1 MLTEIQM
8 VNHWRCSYLIKQT
21 SSQYQANSQLF
32 VIQYN
37 TCSINIFYSETTLL
51 SCCDKVQV
59 FIIVLSQIAGDI
71 LLVFRVAKGFCL
83 VSCCGLP
90 CHVMSVPF
98 VPDENRAEE
107 MIPRSEQ

>member
-83 VSCCGLP
+83 VSCWGLP
-90 CHVMSVPF
+90 CHVMSAPF